1 CYRTGHPQVVQRV
14 TEREVLQVYGGA
26 LKDRILATQANWT
39 SLAVP
44 IKAAGQVIG
53 VMSLVSN
60 AWGGTPPAGVW
71 HSAEGLAGRAGAALR
86 NARRYDLEHS
96 TASLL
101 TEALLPGELPEVA
114 GYETA
119 TRYIPA
125 EGRVAG
131 DWFDVAQLPSG
142 AFLVGVGDVGGHGLP
157 AASLML
163 QLRNAARGLAIGG
176 GRPAEVIHGL
186 AQLTLMDET
195 HGYATAL
202 YGLLEPDRGLLE
214 WSSAGHIPPL
224 AFGPGSASWL
234 SFAEHPPF
242 GVAKVGAPKEHCHQV
257 GSSEGIVLLTDGVI
271 ERRGADIG
279 EGLEQLSHFV
289 ARHGVGDVKSL
300 ADDIASEFCATPQDD
315 CCIVVLRRT

>member
-1 CYRTGHPQVVQRV
+1 MAVDVASESPLALCYRSGQAQVVPRV
-14 TEREVLQVYGGA
+14 TEKEVRPVYGDA
-26 LKDRILATQANWT
+26 LTEQVLATQGNWT
-39 SLAVP
+39 ALVVP

-60 AWGGTPPAGVW
+60 WWGGAPPAGVW
-71 HSAEGLAGRAGAALR
+71 HSAEGLAGRAGTALR

-114 GYETA
+114 GYQTA

-131 DWFDVAQLPSG
+131 DWFDVAQLPNG

-186 AQLTLMDET
+186 AQLTLMDEA

-202 YGLLEPDRGLLE
+202 IR
-214 WSSAGHIPPL
+214 L
-224 AFGPGSASWL
+224 ARA
-234 SFAEHPPF
+234 
-242 GVAKVGAPKEHCHQV
+242 
-257 GSSEGIVLLTDGVI
+257 
-271 ERRGADIG
+271 
-279 EGLEQLSHFV
+279 
-289 ARHGVGDVKSL
+289 
-300 ADDIASEFCATPQDD
+300 
-315 CCIVVLRRT
+315 